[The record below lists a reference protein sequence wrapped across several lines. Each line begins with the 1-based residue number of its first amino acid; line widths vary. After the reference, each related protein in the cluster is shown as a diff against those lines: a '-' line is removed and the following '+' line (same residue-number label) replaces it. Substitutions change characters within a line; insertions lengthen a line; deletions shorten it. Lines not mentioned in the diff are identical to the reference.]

1 MVLIPFP
8 EAAEN
13 HQLINAKNIESKG
26 ACKLVLQDDL
36 LNGMLEICIQD
47 LFNTKNAIQNLEKK
61 SKQIS
66 KPNATENTVNE
77 IMEHIK

>member
-26 ACKLVLQDDL
+26 ACKLVLQNEL
-36 LNGMLEICIQD
+36 LNGTLEMCIKN
-47 LFNTKNAIQNLEKK
+47 LFDNKNAIQNLEKK

-66 KPNATENTVNE
+66 KPNATENIVNE
-77 IMEHIK
+77 IMEYVQ